1 MMLSKNVRKS
11 KSPTG
16 RRRNDEGEKGV
27 LVGGGGGGAGAGIGL
42 SVFAA
47 VYQSVQFGEDG
58 KTLVKY
64 DPALKTEIYRAPDG
78 VTTIGNEA
86 FRDCANLRII
96 TIPDGVPTIGD
107 RAFFRCKNLK
117 SIALPDSVKKIG
129 KRAFWS
135 CENLEEVSLPRNVEL
150 GRGVF
155 SDCPKVKITYR

>member
-1 MMLSKNVRKS
+1 MTKAK
-11 KSPTG
+11 
-16 RRRNDEGEKGV
+16 KGCLWAV
-27 LVGGGGGGAGAGIGL
+27 AAAALAAGIGL

-64 DPALKTEIYRAPDG
+64 DPALKTEIYRVPDG

-86 FRDCANLRII
+86 FRDCANLTII
-96 TIPDGVPTIGD
+96 TIPDGVTTIGD

-135 CENLEEVSLPRNVEL
+135 CENLEEASLPRNVEL

-155 SDCPKVKITYR
+155 SDCPKVKVTRR